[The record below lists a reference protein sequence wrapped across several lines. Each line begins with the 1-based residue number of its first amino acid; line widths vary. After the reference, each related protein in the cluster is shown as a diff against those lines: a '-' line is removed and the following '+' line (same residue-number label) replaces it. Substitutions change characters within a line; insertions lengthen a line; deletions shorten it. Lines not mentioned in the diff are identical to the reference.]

1 MTDTDRPRGP
11 LGRVAVIMPTY
22 NERENLDSIAA
33 RVRTAV
39 PEADVLV
46 VDDNSPD
53 GTGELA
59 DKLSAGDAQIH
70 VLHRP
75 GKGGLGAAY
84 IAGFGWALEQGYGVM
99 VEMDADGS
107 HQPEDLP
114 KLLTALQDADAV
126 IGSRWVT
133 GGTVRNWPKSREAL
147 SRGANTYAR
156 LMLRL
161 PVRDAT
167 AGYRAYRAQTLRAID
182 LGSVQSQGYCFQID
196 LTLRAVNAGLTV
208 TEVPITFVD
217 RTRGTSKMSRA
228 VMAEAFWRVAQW
240 GLAARLRRR
249 RG

>member
-1 MTDTDRPRGP
+1 MTETDRPRAP
-11 LGRVAVIMPTY
+11 LGRVAVIIPTY

-59 DKLSAGDAQIH
+59 DKLSAGDEQIH

-84 IAGFGWALEQGYGVM
+84 IAGFRWALKHGYGVM

-114 KLLTALQDADAV
+114 KLLAALAHADAV
-126 IGSRWVT
+126 IGSRWVP

-156 LMLRL
+156 LMLQL
-161 PVRDAT
+161 PIRDAT
-167 AGYRAYRAQTLRAID
+167 AGFRAYRADTLRTID
-182 LGSVQSQGYCFQID
+182 LDSVQSQGYCFQID

-217 RTRGTSKMSRA
+217 RTRGASKMSRA

-240 GLAARLRRR
+240 GITGRLHRR